1 MSDTLNGTALPSP
14 VVTIQEGQIKG
25 MVSED
30 VRGGKFYSFMGI
42 PYAKPPVGDLRFKVT
57 LL

>member
-1 MSDTLNGTALPSP
+1 MSLSQDIGSP

-25 MVSED
+25 MISED

-42 PYAKPPVGDLRFKVT
+42 PYAKPPLGDLRFKVFPCYN
-57 LL
+57 